1 MFSVTMPRS
10 FAAMR
15 VSCEVIA
22 VSFAVTLPP
31 RVLTSPLT
39 AATFSSVAESCAKFT
54 ASLEVTPEAT
64 FFSVT
69 ISVPLP
75 SVTLFL
81 PASYLTAIATSA
93 LTAFIADVL
102 PAMSVSCEATA
113 VFSVTMP
120 LSFAAMRVSCEV
132 IAVSFAATLPPR
144 MLTSP
149 LTAATLSSVAE
160 SCAKFTASFEVTPAA
175 TFFSVTALPSLL
187 SVTDVFASSSY
198 LTAIAT
204 SVLTAFIADVLPA
217 MRASCE
223 TTTPSRAL
231 SCDTFTASVSAIPAA
246 TPASWRVKLPLPIET
261 TPIPPPF
268 TVALTPPASAP
279 VGT

>member
-1 MFSVTMPRS
+1 M
-10 FAAMR
+10 
-15 VSCEVIA
+15 
-22 VSFAVTLPP
+22 
-31 RVLTSPLT
+31 
-39 AATFSSVAESCAKFT
+39 
-54 ASLEVTPEAT
+54 
-64 FFSVT
+64 
-69 ISVPLP
+69 
-75 SVTLFL
+75 
-81 PASYLTAIATSA
+81 
-93 LTAFIADVL
+93 
-102 PAMSVSCEATA
+102 
-113 VFSVTMP
+113 FSVTMP
-120 LSFAAMRVSCEV
+120 LSFAAIRASCEV

-144 MLTSP
+144 KLTSP
-149 LTAATLSSVAE
+149 LTAATLSSVAV
-160 SCAKFTASFEVTPAA
+160 SCSKFTASLEVTPAA
-175 TFFSVTALPSLL
+175 TFFSVTISVPLPR
-187 SVTDVFASSSY
+187 VTLVLPASY

-204 SVLTAFIADVLPA
+204 SALTAFIADVLPA